1 LPLLHAIV
9 LGIVQGLSEFLPI
22 SSSGHLLI
30 VPWLFGW
37 EELTANPELN
47 QTFDVALHVGTFIAV
62 VAYFRRDLV
71 ALGAALWR
79 TVRARRISPDD
90 VDERLVWLLVVASLP
105 AATVGLVLDSLLEG
119 HSGGFVVIGL
129 MLVVFGLVLLVADRL
144 AGRRELERFSVRDA
158 LLMGTAQAVA
168 LQPGVSRSGATISMG
183 RFLGYERD
191 AAARISFLMS
201 IPITGGLGLYKAAKV
216 FVLGDGLPPG
226 FASPFL
232 WGTVASAVTGF
243 IAVSALLRLI
253 RSRSFLPFVVYR
265 CVAGALVIGVALA
278 R

>member
-1 LPLLHAIV
+1 VPILHAIV
-9 LGIVQGLSEFLPI
+9 LGIVQGLAEFLPI

-37 EELTANPELN
+37 HEFAARPELEE
-47 QTFDVALHVGTFIAV
+47 TFDVALHVGTFVAV
-62 VAYFRRDLV
+62 VAYFRRDLLQL
-71 ALGAALWR
+71 AGAAWSSIR
-79 TVRARRISPDD
+79 RRRIETDE
-90 VDERLVWLLVVASLP
+90 ERLAWLLVVASLP
-105 AATVGLVLDSLLEG
+105 AATVGLVLDALLANRN
-119 HSGGFVVIGL
+119 GGFVIIGL
-129 MLVVFGLVLLVADRL
+129 MLIVFGFVLLAADRL
-144 AGRRELERFSVRDA
+144 RERRGEREFSLRDA
-158 LLMGTAQAVA
+158 LLMGGAQAVA

-183 RFLGYERD
+183 RYLGFERN

-201 IPITGGLGLYKAAKV
+201 VPITGGLGLYKGLKL
-216 FVLGDGLPPG
+216 FVLDGGLPPG

-253 RSRSFLPFVVYR
+253 RTRSFLPFVVYR
-265 CVAGALVIGVALA
+265 TVAGLFVIAVALA

>member
-1 LPLLHAIV
+1 LPILHAIV
-9 LGIVQGLSEFLPI
+9 LGIVQGLAEFLPI

-37 EELTANPELN
+37 HEFAARPELEE
-47 QTFDVALHVGTFIAV
+47 TFDVALHVGTFVAV
-62 VAYFRRDLV
+62 VAYFRRDLLQL
-71 ALGAALWR
+71 AGAAWSSIR
-79 TVRARRISPDD
+79 RRRIETDE
-90 VDERLVWLLVVASLP
+90 ERLAWLLVVASLP
-105 AATVGLVLDSLLEG
+105 AATVGLVLDALLANRN
-119 HSGGFVVIGL
+119 GGFVIIGL
-129 MLVVFGLVLLVADRL
+129 MLIVFGFVLLAADRL
-144 AGRRELERFSVRDA
+144 RERRGEREFSLRDA
-158 LLMGTAQAVA
+158 LLMGGAQAVA

-183 RFLGYERD
+183 RYLGFERN

-201 IPITGGLGLYKAAKV
+201 VPITGGLGLYKGLKL
-216 FVLGDGLPPG
+216 FVLDGGLPPG

-253 RSRSFLPFVVYR
+253 RTRSFLPFVVYR
-265 CVAGALVIGVALA
+265 TVAGLFVIAVALA

>member
-1 LPLLHAIV
+1 MPILHAIV

-37 EELTANPELN
+37 DEFAARPELKE
-47 QTFDVALHVGTFIAV
+47 TFDVALHVGTFTAV
-62 VAYFRRDLV
+62 VAYFRRDLWGLV
-71 ALGAALWR
+71 QAAWSS
-79 TVRARRISPDD
+79 VRARRISTPE
-90 VDERLVWLLVVASLP
+90 ERLAWLLVVASVP
-105 AATVGLVLDSLLEG
+105 AATVGLVLDVLLAERT
-119 HSGGFVVIGL
+119 GGFVVIGL
-129 MLVVFGLVLLVADRL
+129 MLIVFGLVLLLVDRL
-144 AGRRELERFSVRDA
+144 LGHRPTESFSLRDA
-158 LLMGTAQAVA
+158 VLMGTAQAVA

-183 RFLGYERD
+183 RFLGFERD

-201 IPITGGLGLYKAAKV
+201 VPITGGLGLYKAVKL
-216 FVLGDGLPPG
+216 FGFDGGLPDG
-226 FASPFL
+226 FVAPFA

-243 IAVSALLRLI
+243 VAVSALLRLI

-265 CVAGALVIGVALA
+265 VVAGAGVIGVALL

>member
-1 LPLLHAIV
+1 MPIVHAIV
-9 LGIVQGLSEFLPI
+9 LGIVQGLAEFLPI

-37 EELTANPELN
+37 EELADRPELKE
-47 QTFDVALHVGTFIAV
+47 TFDVALHVGTFVAV
-62 VAYFRRDLV
+62 VAYFWRDLL
-71 ALGAALWR
+71 ALVGPAWS
-79 TVRARRISPDD
+79 VIRRRSVSTDQ
-90 VDERLVWLLVVASLP
+90 ERLAWLLVVASLP
-105 AATVGLVLDSLLEG
+105 AATVGLVLDTLLADRT
-119 HSGGFVVIGL
+119 GGFVVIGV
-129 MLVVFGLVLLVADRL
+129 MLIVFGVVLLVADRR
-144 AGRRELERFSVRDA
+144 AGERSVDGFRLRDA

-183 RFLGYERD
+183 CFLGFDRD

-201 IPITGGLGLYKAAKV
+201 VPITGGLGLYKALKLFAV
-216 FVLGDGLPPG
+216 DGGIPDGFV
-226 FASPFL
+226 APFF
-232 WGTVASAVTGF
+232 WGTVASAITGF

-265 CVAGALVIGVALA
+265 AFAGVFVIGLALA

>member
-1 LPLLHAIV
+1 VPLIHAIV

-37 EELTANPELN
+37 EELTKHPELN
-47 QTFDVALHVGTFIAV
+47 RTFDVALHVGTFVALV
-62 VAYFRRDLV
+62 VYFRRDIAALV
-71 ALGAALWR
+71 AAAWR
-79 TVRARRISPDD
+79 SLRARRIDGPE
-90 VDERLVWLLVVASLP
+90 ERLVWLLVVASLP
-105 AATVGLVLDSLLEG
+105 AATVGLVLDSVLEG
-119 HSGGFVVIGL
+119 HTGGFVLIGV
-129 MLVVFGLVLLVADRL
+129 MLIVFAIVLQVADRRL
-144 AGRRELERFSVRDA
+144 GQRDVDGFSVRDA
-158 LLMGTAQAVA
+158 VLMGTAQACA

-201 IPITGGLGLYKAAKV
+201 IPITGGLGVYKAMKV

-232 WGTVASAVTGF
+232 WGTVASAITGF
-243 IAVSALLRLI
+243 LAVSALLRLI
-253 RSRSFLPFVVYR
+253 RTRSFLPFVVYR
-265 CVAGALVIGVALA
+265 CLAGLFVIGVALS

>member
-1 LPLLHAIV
+1 MPLVHAIV

-37 EELTANPELN
+37 EELTKHPELN
-47 QTFDVALHVGTFIAV
+47 QTFDVALHVGTFVALV
-62 VAYFRRDLV
+62 VYFRRDIAALV
-71 ALGAALWR
+71 AAALSSLRRRR
-79 TVRARRISPDD
+79 TATA
-90 VDERLVWLLVVASLP
+90 DERLVWLLVVASLP
-105 AATVGLVLDSLLEG
+105 AATVGLVLDSVLEG
-119 HSGGFVVIGL
+119 HTGGFVVIGV
-129 MLVVFGLVLLVADRL
+129 MLILFAVVLELADRRM
-144 AGRRELERFSVRDA
+144 GRRDVDGFSVRDA
-158 LLMGTAQAVA
+158 VLMGTAQACA

-201 IPITGGLGLYKAAKV
+201 IPITGGLGVYKALKV

-232 WGTVASAVTGF
+232 WGTVASAITGF
-243 IAVSALLRLI
+243 LAVSALLRLI
-253 RSRSFLPFVVYR
+253 RRRSFLPFVVYR
-265 CVAGALVIGVALA
+265 CIAGLFVIGVALA